1 MIEKDLARS
10 GKPLFQARKYAST
23 AVILGGGLVIL
34 AFGGRVFD
42 DALRQFSYDS
52 FWVAIAML
60 GGIIRIVTSGFAA
73 PGTSGEGKKEA
84 EAETLNTTGAYSVV
98 RNPLYVGRI
107 LTFTG
112 LAFLTGVW
120 EYGALVFLISILF
133 YERVISYEEQY
144 LEGKFGDAYREWGAR
159 VPALL
164 PRTSGWVKPGLKWWW
179 RRLFF
184 REVYKVLDVF
194 STILAYSLLKVY
206 VITGAWT
213 ISESQAT
220 MAILLAGGYVVMTAL
235 KRMTN
240 VFKGIE

>member
-23 AVILGGGLVIL
+23 TVIIGGGLVIL
-34 AFGGRVFD
+34 GFGGRVFD

-60 GGIIRIVTSGFAA
+60 GGIVRIVTSGFAA
-73 PGTSGEGKKEA
+73 PGTSGEGKAEA

-120 EYGALVFLISILF
+120 EYGALVFLFSVLF

-144 LEGKFGDAYREWGAR
+144 LEGKFGDAYQEWGAR
-159 VPALL
+159 VPALM
-164 PRTSGWVKPGLKWWW
+164 PRMSGWVKPGLNWWW

-184 REVYKVLDVF
+184 RETYKVLDLF
-194 STILAYSLLKVY
+194 STILAYSLLKAY
-206 VITGAWT
+206 VITGAWE
-213 ISESQAT
+213 ISGTQST
-220 MAILLAGGYVVMTAL
+220 MIIVLGGGYVIMTAL
-235 KRMTN
+235 KRMTG
-240 VFKGIE
+240 VFRDIS